1 MNFPNVQRRSCRFC
15 SCMGVRSFYRWLS
28 VVTLVFS
35 GLSSLPDASCAERFA
50 FPGAVISVRSKT
62 QAYATLNAGA
72 KDALP
77 TGISGERIA
86 PGIIVLKE
94 RSSRKI
100 SAQADYE
107 KPLRYSRKINLCY
120 RAKTR
125 KMLAKLGG
133 RVQCEPDIAYF
144 ASGTPNDPLF
154 PNQYASGFLA
164 LPSAWDVTT
173 GNDSLLA
180 LIVDTGILYTHPDL
194 AANVWTNPNE
204 VAGNGID
211 DDANGYI
218 DDIHGINAITNSGN
232 PLDDNGHGTHCAGI
246 IGASANNAVGVAG
259 VAWNVK
265 MIGAKFLSSTG
276 SGSLSNAVKALNYGT
291 TLRNRGHKIVVSN
304 NSWGGGSYNTAL
316 ATAIQ
321 SAANAGIL
329 FVAAAGNETSN
340 NDAVASYPSGYTQA
354 NVLAVAS
361 TTSSG
366 ALSSFSNYG
375 TTTVDIAAPGSSI
388 MSTYLSNQYAYLSGT
403 SMAAPQVSGISILAQ
418 ARCGGTLT
426 FQQVKDS
433 VLNSGVVYSGLSGKV
448 ATSAIANALG
458 AVSAAGVLCPAAT
471 PTPIIPTATPV
482 PPTATPIPPT
492 ATPVP
497 PTATPVPPTATPVPP
512 TATSAPINATPVP
525 STPTPIPATLT
536 PEPATPTPIPLTPTP
551 IPSTPTPIP
560 PTAAPIKT
568 PPPKPTKAPKHSLS
582 VAPVSVSSGTELTLA
597 IRDGGA
603 ADKAVIRIFGRDTA
617 GRTIACSPMTLSVAD
632 GQASLSASLPDET
645 QYFRLLEIYSSM
657 PNITRARTV
666 TVRNARASRSTTE
679 ARSRMAN
686 VCRSFLASIRRASLK
701 AR

>member
-1 MNFPNVQRRSCRFC
+1 MKFSGFR
-15 SCMGVRSFYRWLS
+15 GWLS
-28 VVTLVFS
+28 LPTLI
-35 GLSSLPDASCAERFA
+35 LSALLALPSASHAERFA

-62 QAYATLNAGA
+62 QAYATINAGA

-77 TGISGERIA
+77 AGISGERIA

-100 SAQADYE
+100 SAQADDE
-107 KPLRYSRKINLCY
+107 KPQRYSRKINLCY

-144 ASGTPNDPLF
+144 ASATPNDPLF
-154 PNQYASGFLA
+154 SNQYASGFLA
-164 LPSAWDVTT
+164 LPSAWDVTK
-173 GNDSLLA
+173 GSNSLLA

-204 VAGNGID
+204 IAGNGVD
-211 DDANGYI
+211 DDGNGYI
-218 DDIHGINAITNSGN
+218 DDVHGINAITNTGN

-246 IGASANNAVGVAG
+246 IGASANNSIGVAG

-291 TLRNRGHKIVVSN
+291 TLRNRGHKVVVSN

-329 FVAAAGNETSN
+329 FVAAAGNESSN
-340 NDAVASYPSGYTQA
+340 NDALTSYPSGYTQA

-375 TTTVDIAAPGSSI
+375 ATTVDIAAPGSSI
-388 MSTYLSNQYAYLSGT
+388 ASTYLSDSYAYLSGT
-403 SMAAPQVSGISILAQ
+403 SMAAPQVSGISILAH

-433 VLNSGVVYSGLSGKV
+433 ILNSGVVYSGLSGKV

-458 AVSAAGVLCPAAT
+458 AVSAAGVLCPVAT
-471 PTPIIPTATPV
+471 PTPITPTATPV
-482 PPTATPIPPT
+482 PPT

-512 TATSAPINATPVP
+512 TATSVPITSTPAP
-525 STPTPIPATLT
+525 STPTPIPPTAT
-536 PEPATPTPIPLTPTP
+536 PQPATPTPIPPTPTP
-551 IPSTPTPIP
+551 IPPTPTPIP

-568 PPPKPTKAPKHSLS
+568 PAPKPTKPPKHSMS
-582 VAPVSVSSGTELTLA
+582 VAPASVSAGTELSVN
-597 IRDGGA
+597 IKDGDA
-603 ADKAVIRIFGRDTA
+603 SDTAVIRIYGRDTA
-617 GRTIACSPMTLSVAD
+617 GRTIACSPMTLNVPD
-632 GQASLSASLPDET
+632 GQVSLSATLPDEV
-645 QYFRLLEIYSSM
+645 QFFRSLEVYSS
-657 PNITRARTV
+657 ITTTTRQRV
-666 TVRNARASRSTTE
+666 VNVRNPRLNRS
-679 ARSRMAN
+679 AADAKSRMAT
-686 VCRSFLASIRRASLK
+686 VCRSFSASVRRSST
-701 AR
+701 RSR

>member
-1 MNFPNVQRRSCRFC
+1 MQWSGFR
-15 SCMGVRSFYRWLS
+15 GWLS
-28 VVTLVFS
+28 LAAFILS
-35 GLSSLPDASCAERFA
+35 GLIGLPSTSCAERFA

-62 QAYATLNAGA
+62 QAYATINTGA
-72 KDALP
+72 KEALP

-94 RSSRKI
+94 RSSHKI
-100 SAQADYE
+100 SAQADSE

-133 RVQCEPDIAYF
+133 RVRCEPDIAYF
-144 ASGTPNDPLF
+144 ASEIPNDQYF
-154 PNQYASGFLA
+154 PNQYASGFLS
-164 LPSAWDVTT
+164 LPTAWDVTK
-173 GNDSLLA
+173 GNNSVLA

-204 VAGNGID
+204 IGGNGID
-211 DDANGYI
+211 DDGNGYI

-246 IGASANNAVGVAG
+246 IGASANNSVGVAG

-291 TLRNRGHKIVVSN
+291 TLRNKGFKIVVSN
-304 NSWGGGSYNTAL
+304 NSWGGGSYTTAL

-340 NDAVASYPSGYTQA
+340 NDAVVSYPSGYTQA

-375 TTTVDIAAPGSSI
+375 ATTVDIAAPGSSI
-388 MSTYLSNQYAYLSGT
+388 VSTYLSNSYAYLSGT

-433 VLNSGVVYSGLSGKV
+433 ILNSGVVYSGLSGKV

-458 AVSAAGVLCPAAT
+458 SVSAAGALCPAAT
-471 PTPIIPTATPV
+471 PTPL

-492 ATPVP
+492 ATPLP
-497 PTATPVPPTATPVPP
+497 PTATPIPLTATPVAP
-512 TATSAPINATPVP
+512 TATTAPITSTPDSSNP
-525 STPTPIPATLT
+525 DPILSTPTPAPPTQT
-536 PEPATPTPIPLTPTP
+536 PELATPTAAPPPPTP
-551 IPSTPTPIP
+551 MPDTPTPIP
-560 PTAAPIKT
+560 PTASPIRT
-568 PPPKPTKAPKHSLS
+568 PAPKPTKPPKHSMS
-582 VAPVSVSSGTELTLA
+582 VAPSSVSAGTDFTIA
-597 IRDGGA
+597 IRDGA
-603 ADKAVIRIFGRDTA
+603 ASDKAVIKIYGRDTA
-617 GRTIACSPMTLSVAD
+617 GRTLACSPISLNVTD
-632 GQASLSASLPDET
+632 GQVSLSATLPNEV
-645 QYFRLLEIYSSM
+645 QFFRLLEVYSS
-657 PNITRARTV
+657 ISTTTRQRIV
-666 TVRNARASRSTTE
+666 NVRNPRSNRNS
-679 ARSRMAN
+679 ADAKNRMAS
-686 VCRSFLASIRRASLK
+686 VCRSFSANARRASLK
-701 AR
+701 SR